1 MATQDEVKAL
11 LDGAI
16 DNRRAAQE
24 IGDIP
29 GDYLDFYDP
38 RNQPQIPT
46 KGPTIKLDTPE
57 VKKARTPLTFAELQ
71 KLLNEGKSLP
81 ADKSLPSLTMEQ
93 MGQLPGGASAYQNLI
108 PMMDAI
114 KGTAGYDKAKDP
126 LEEPPE
132 EEEPPVVVS
141 HNCPVGYIFDAA
153 TSTCVREKQVDDGPV
168 TDPQA
173 VQTSYNSFAEMVTKT
188 DGFQSSSGTYQDFL
202 DNVNQTIY
210 GGLSSFLYPD
220 KNNLQMGYYNTVY
233 MGANGVATS
242 SIDQSNPSIDDFNFD
257 FGGSMDQVNT
267 TSNGFELKQEE
278 DKSATSGTSAANAGF
293 TNIPDSSDQYTSIK
307 ESVPQYEQL
316 PPQKEEPNKPAGGGT
331 SFEKVN
337 TKDDYVESGRA
348 EGGLVNQPNTARPL
362 QLSDVSLEMQEGGQ
376 VPVAPP
382 QEAMPMPSGQPAGFV
397 NDPSAAPAPSNPM
410 EAMQGEGREDDV
422 LGELPEGTFV
432 INAMAVQLAG
442 IEKLDTMV
450 EKAYETLAETMREK
464 GVDESLVTQL
474 VGSSRSKAG
483 MREQMVDVA
492 VSNGEYIVPPE
503 IVGIIGEDKLRK
515 INDRGLRKLEQKEKE
530 QKKTLENGGFVKL
543 ADGDVI
549 RKFTGS
555 FNSDTERLKNIDGK
569 TFVVSKG
576 SETKTK
582 PVPSSSTS
590 TMMQTQDQK
599 ADIPSDLILSSAQD
613 PSEAPPPSGAKPFS
627 TGVSQMQDLGLL
639 QKQDATDA
647 PKFNFAGSLDQPII
661 ETKTPVKRGAVPTLD
676 EPIIETKTQPPVK
689 KTSKKSS
696 MLTTPIVAQPAS
708 STLDDSIVQEDERL
722 VSTDSR
728 YFPQGGRYIDRV
740 NDVLLRNDIKFDIND
755 ANRRAGFFTDSRA
768 GFALQDNPYALNA
781 PNRVSIKSREVKSPS
796 AADFKYY
803 DTKDILFFKQLAESS
818 PENSMLMSA
827 YQWMI
832 YPRTSIEEIDTVNQM
847 YNRTKAAIAVN
858 AKNQSEAG
866 IVMNNIMQQIQDY
879 TKDTPYQ
886 SVRKLASKYMDNL
899 KQGRVEPRS
908 QEELRKDFNDLASL
922 RKFGLNEDQSMR
934 EYAGKMLM
942 RGMDQSQ
949 SFVTQ
954 GADKRQQNINL
965 FQAQQPFMRKTEDNR
980 VVFDKARP
988 RDTGPDVQTF
998 GNVGDLNEDDR
1009 DFAKTISAMS
1019 DDELEKLLQV
1029 KNINQLQPMQK
1040 RIVLQEQ
1047 YRRSG
1052 FLDRKMPVTKFIPAP
1067 TASLDLENFNNLST
1081 NERQNQLAS
1090 IVQSVTMPDQQ
1101 TNKFDVTAK
1110 PVSFIPTS
1118 TEGDFPEKVNINDTE
1133 TLNSL
1138 YTRLLKKENA
1148 SYNFNAESKKGAK
1161 GFAQLMSST
1170 VKDPGIGLINLLPE
1184 SERQYLQTGE
1194 QALTDPVANLLFGY
1208 YYLKALLI
1216 RYDGDVAKALSSYN
1230 YGLGNTDRLVKK
1242 HGNEWTD
1249 KLPDETEDYIRTI
1262 KGYLRP
1268 SNVEVPVSK
1277 PTQARVGGFV

>member
-1 MATQDEVKAL
+1 MGTVVAENVKFENADL
-11 LDGAI
+11 GVYQTD
-16 DNRRAAQE
+16 Q
-24 IGDIP
+24 
-29 GDYLDFYDP
+29 
-38 RNQPQIPT
+38 
-46 KGPTIKLDTPE
+46 
-57 VKKARTPLTFAELQ
+57 LQ

-257 FGGSMDQVNT
+257 FGGGMDQVNT
-267 TSNGFELKQEE
+267 TFYQPGDQMPSNKNVGDPKGFEYSGAIGAIGQNATLYSGSSSE
-278 DKSATSGTSAANAGF
+278 DKPATSGTSAADAGF
-293 TNIPDSSDQYTSIK
+293 TNIPDSSKQYTSIK
-307 ESVPQYEQL
+307 ESVPSQTFDR
-316 PPQKEEPNKPAGGGT
+316 PAGGT
-331 SFEKVN
+331 PFEKVN
-337 TKDDYVESGRA
+337 KKDDYVESGRA

-569 TFVVSKG
+569 TFVVSKD

-661 ETKTPVKRGAVPTLD
+661 ETKTPVKRGEVPTLD

-696 MLTTPIVAQPAS
+696 MLTAPIVAQPAS
-708 STLDDSIVQEDERL
+708 STLDDSIVQEGERL

-740 NDVLLRNDIKFDIND
+740 NDVLLRNDIKFDVND

-832 YPRTSIEEIDTVNQM
+832 YPRTSMEEIDTVNQM

-899 KQGRVEPRS
+899 KQGIVEPRS
-908 QEELRKDFNDLASL
+908 QEELKKDFNDLASL

-942 RGMDQSQ
+942 TGMDQSQ

-965 FQAQQPFMRKTEDNR
+965 FQAQQPFMRKKEDNR
-980 VVFDKARP
+980 FVFDKARP

-998 GNVGDLNEDDR
+998 DNVGDLSEDDR
-1009 DFAKTISAMS
+1009 NFAKTISAMS

-1118 TEGDFPEKVNINDTE
+1118 TEGNFPEKININDTE

-1161 GFAQLMSST
+1161 GFAQLMSNT